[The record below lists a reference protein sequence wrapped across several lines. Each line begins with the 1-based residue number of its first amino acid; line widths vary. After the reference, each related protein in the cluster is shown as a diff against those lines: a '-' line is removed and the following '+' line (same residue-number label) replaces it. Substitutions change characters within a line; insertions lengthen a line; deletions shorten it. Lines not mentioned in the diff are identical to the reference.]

1 MDHGPFH
8 RTVLKMAQKE
18 GLQAALRT
26 AYCKAL
32 FGLRHNL
39 SWPRTT
45 HIFEREWDLLIV
57 LDACRDDLLR
67 EVAPN
72 YTFLPAEIDTVW
84 SGASQSIEWIQNQ
97 FSDVYRD
104 EMAQTAYVT
113 GNPFSSEYLRDTDF
127 ALLDEVW
134 QYAWDDEIGGIP
146 ARPLTDRTIMVG
158 RERSPERVIV
168 HYMQPHLPSLPEPL
182 GSEMSLDLWGKKR
195 NSIWED
201 LEAGRLDP
209 AAVWRSYRANLKY
222 VLDDVEILLS
232 NFDASRAII
241 TADHGNAFGEC
252 GLYGHPRHYPA
263 SVLRRVPWVI
273 TEANDGGEHSPD
285 IERKQNVPPN
295 ETVNRRLRDL
305 GYR

>member
-8 RTVLKMAQKE
+8 RTVVKTAQKE

-32 FGLRHNL
+32 FGFRHNL

-45 HIFEREWDLLIV
+45 HIFERDWELLIV
-57 LDACRDDLLR
+57 LDACRSDLLR

-72 YTFLPAEIDTVW
+72 YMFLPTEVDTIW
-84 SGASQSIEWIQNQ
+84 SGASQSIEWIQTQ
-97 FSDVYRD
+97 FTNEYQD
-104 EMAQTAYVT
+104 EMAQTAYIT
-113 GNPFSSEYLRDTDF
+113 GNPFSSEYLDDSDF

-134 QYAWDDEIGGIP
+134 QYEWDTDKGGMP
-146 ARPLTDRTIMVG
+146 ARPLTDRAIMAS
-158 RERSPERVIV
+158 RECAPERVIV
-168 HYMQPHLPSLPEPL
+168 HYMQPHLPSFPEPL
-182 GSEMSLDLWGKKR
+182 DSNMSLNLWGEKR

-201 LEAGRLDP
+201 LEAGRLDWET
-209 AAVWRSYRANLKY
+209 VWRSYRANLKY
-222 VLDDVEILLS
+222 VLDDVELLLS

-263 SVLRRVPWVI
+263 AVLRRVPWVI
-273 TEANDGGEHSPD
+273 TEANDRGGYHPD
-285 IERKQNVPPN
+285 TEQKRNVTPN
-295 ETVNRRLRDL
+295 ETVNRRLKDL